1 MKPSVISPSPSSP
14 TDSAKTEAL
23 LRDAMS
29 RRILVLDGAMGT
41 MIQQYKLTE
50 EDYRGGPNGRF
61 ADFVAPAS
69 AGSRELFVKGNNE
82 LLTLTQ
88 PHIIRE
94 IHEQYLAAGSDLIET
109 NTFGATS
116 IAQDDYHMGHLA
128 YEMNVVAAQLARAA
142 CDKYSTPDKP
152 RFAAGALGPTP
163 KTASI
168 SPDVNDPGAR
178 NITFDQLVAAYLEQ
192 TRGLVDGGVDV
203 LLVETIFDTLNCKA
217 ALFAIDTYFAENPD
231 KARLPLMIS
240 GTVTDASGRILSG
253 QTVPAFW
260 HSVRHARPLT
270 IGLNC
275 ALGAALMRPYAE
287 ELSKIADT
295 FVCIYPNAGLPNPMS
310 DTGFDETPRDT
321 SSLLQDFAESGFVN
335 MVGGCCGTTPAH
347 IRAIAN
353 VVSTIAPR
361 ALPVADH
368 DMKLSGLEPFVINP
382 ETLFVNV
389 GERTNVTGSKAFAR
403 LILNEEYDQALS
415 VARQQ
420 VENGAQVIDINM
432 DEAMLDSM
440 AAMTR
445 FLNLIASEPDIS
457 RVPIMLDSS
466 KWSVL
471 EAGLKCVQGKAIVN
485 SISLKEGEEEF
496 LRQALLCRRYGA
508 AVIVMAFDEKGQAD
522 TYERKIEIC
531 QRAYTLLTNKIAFP
545 PEDII
550 FDPNIFA
557 IATGI
562 EEHNNYAVDFIN
574 ATRWIKENLPY
585 AKISGGVSN
594 VSFSF
599 RGNDPAREAIHT
611 VFLYHAIQAGMT
623 MGIVNA
629 GMVGVYSELESE
641 LRERVEDVVLNRRPD
656 ATERMI
662 EIASSL
668 KAGGKKEEQ
677 NLEWRNES
685 VQKRLA
691 HALVHG
697 ITQWIV
703 EDTEEARQELLR
715 SGGRPIHVIE
725 GPLMDGMNIV
735 GDLFGQGKMFLPQVV
750 KSARVM
756 KQAVAHLIPY
766 IEEEKLQEEKRTGI
780 VAKPKGKMV
789 IATVKG
795 DVHDI
800 GKNIVSVV
808 LQCNNFE
815 VVNMGVMVPCSEI
828 LAMAK
833 AEKADIIGL
842 SGLITPS
849 LEEMAYVAKEMQRDP
864 YFRGLKMPL
873 LIGGATTSRAH
884 TAVKIAPNYEGPVVY
899 VPDASRS
906 VSVAQSLLTP
916 ESRDQYIAEIAAD
929 YVRIREQHA
938 NKKATPMLTLA
949 AARKNK
955 MQLAFDGQ
963 QAPVKPKLIGRR
975 VFKNVDLATIAE
987 YIDWGPFFQTW
998 DLAGPYPA
1006 ILTDAV
1012 VGEAASKVFAEGQ
1025 DLLKKVIAGRWLTAN
1040 GVIALLPANTVND
1053 DDIEIYT
1060 DESRTAVAFTYYG
1073 VRQQTEKPVIDGVA
1087 RPNQCLADFIAPKAS
1102 GIQDYIGLFAVTA
1115 GLGIEKYEKRFEDA
1129 HDDYSSIML
1138 KSLADRLAEA
1148 YAEYL
1153 HEYVRKDLWG
1163 YANSE
1168 QLTNAELIK
1177 EAYQGIRPAPGY
1189 PACPEHTV
1197 KADMFKLLHCDE
1209 IGMQLTESFA
1219 MYPGAA
1225 VSGFYFAHPE
1235 SKYFNVGK
1243 IGDDQVSDMAARRGV
1258 SKEEVEQWLAPNLS

>member
-1 MKPSVISPSPSSP
+1 MKRDSISS
-14 TDSAKTEAL
+14 TEAL
-23 LRDAMS
+23 LRDLLS
-29 RRILVLDGAMGT
+29 QRILILDGAMGT
-41 MIQQYKLTE
+41 MIQQYHLTE
-50 EDYRGGPNGRF
+50 EDYRGTRF
-61 ADFVAPAS
+61 ADFQVP
-69 AGSRELFVKGNNE
+69 GKEMFVKGNNE

-88 PHIIRE
+88 PQIISE
-94 IHEQYLAAGSDLIET
+94 IHEKYLAAGADLIET
-109 NTFGATS
+109 NTFGATTV
-116 IAQDDYHMGHLA
+116 AQEDYRMADLA
-128 YEMNVVAAQLARAA
+128 SEMNVTAARLARSA

-152 RFAAGALGPTP
+152 RFVAGALGPTP

-168 SPDVNDPGAR
+168 SPDVNDPAAR
-178 NITFDQLVAAYLEQ
+178 NVTFDELVAAYLEQ
-192 TRGLVDGGVDV
+192 TRGLVEGGADV

-217 ALFAIDTYFAENPD
+217 ALFAIDQFFEESGQ
-231 KARLPLMIS
+231 RLPIMIS

-260 HSVRHARPLT
+260 NSVRHAQPLT
-270 IGLNC
+270 VGLNC

-310 DTGFDETPRDT
+310 DTGFDETPDVT
-321 SSLLQDFAESGFVN
+321 SSLLKDFAESGFVN
-335 MVGGCCGTTPAH
+335 IAGGCCGTTPDH
-347 IRAIAN
+347 IRAIAET
-353 VVSTIAPR
+353 VKTIAPR
-361 ALPVADH
+361 KLPQVPPA
-368 DMKLSGLEPFVINP
+368 MRLSGLEPFTID
-382 ETLFVNV
+382 EDSLFVNV

-403 LILNEEYDQALS
+403 LILNEQYDEALA

-420 VENGAQVIDINM
+420 VENGAQIIDINM
-432 DEAMLDSM
+432 DEAMLDSQ

-445 FLNLIASEPDIS
+445 FLNLIASEPDIA
-457 RVPIMLDSS
+457 RVPIMIDSS
-466 KWSVL
+466 KWSVI
-471 EAGLKCVQGKAIVN
+471 EAGLKCVQGKAVVN
-485 SISLKEGEEEF
+485 SISMKEGEEEF
-496 LRQALLCRRYGA
+496 LRQATLCRRYGA
-508 AVIVMAFDEKGQAD
+508 AVIVMAFDETGQAD
-522 TYERKIEIC
+522 TFERKIEIC
-531 QRAYTLLTNKIAFP
+531 KRAYDLLVEKVGFP

-574 ATRWIKENLPY
+574 ATRWIRENLPH

-611 VFLYHAIQAGMT
+611 VFLYHAIQAGLT

-629 GMVGVYSELESE
+629 GMVGVYSELDPE

-662 EIASSL
+662 EIAGTL

-677 NLEWRNES
+677 SLEWRAGT
-685 VQKRLA
+685 VQQRLA

-703 EDTEEARQELLR
+703 EDTEEARQELLA
-715 SGGRPIHVIE
+715 SGGRPIQVIE

-766 IEEEKLQEEKRTGI
+766 IEQEKLEEERRTG
-780 VAKPKGKMV
+780 VAAKPKGKIV

-828 LAMAK
+828 LARAK
-833 AEKADIIGL
+833 AENADIIGL

-849 LEEMAYVAKEMQRDP
+849 LEEMAYVAREMQRDP
-864 YFRGLKMPL
+864 HFRMLKIPL

-884 TAVKIAPNYEGPVVY
+884 TAVKIAQNYEGPVVY

-916 ESRDQYIAEIAAD
+916 EQRDQYVQEIATD
-929 YVRIREQHA
+929 YERIREQHA
-938 NKKATPMLTLA
+938 NRKAVPMLSLA
-949 AARKNK
+949 DARKNRA
-955 MQLAFDGQ
+955 QLQF
-963 QAPVKPKLIGRR
+963 APVKPKFIGRR
-975 VFKNVDLATIAE
+975 VFRNVDLAQLAQ

-1006 ILTDAV
+1006 ILTDEV
-1012 VGEAASKVFAEGQ
+1012 VGASASKVFEEGQ
-1025 DLLKKVIAGRWLTAN
+1025 ALLKKVIDGRWLTAN
-1040 GVIALLPANTVND
+1040 GVIALLPANSVND

-1060 DESRTAVAFTYYG
+1060 DETRSEVAFTWYG
-1073 VRQQTEKPVIDGVA
+1073 ARQQTVKPVIDGVA
-1087 RPNQCLADFIAPKAS
+1087 RPNQCLADFIAPKSS
-1102 GIQDYIGLFAVTA
+1102 GIADYIGMFAVTA
-1115 GLGIEKYEKRFEDA
+1115 GIGIEKHEKRFEDA

-1148 YAEYL
+1148 FAEQM
-1153 HEYVRKDLWG
+1153 HERVRRDLWG
-1163 YANSE
+1163 YAADE
-1168 QLTNAELIK
+1168 TLDNAALIR
-1177 EAYQGIRPAPGY
+1177 EEYQGIRPAPGY

-1197 KADMFKLLHCDE
+1197 KADMFRVLQAEE
-1209 IGMQLTESFA
+1209 IGMQLTESYA

-1225 VSGFYFAHPE
+1225 VSGFYLAHPE
-1235 SKYFNVGK
+1235 SKYFSVGK
-1243 IGDDQVSDMAARRGV
+1243 IGMDQVEDMAARRGV
-1258 SKEEVEQWLAPNLS
+1258 SKEEIERWLAPNL